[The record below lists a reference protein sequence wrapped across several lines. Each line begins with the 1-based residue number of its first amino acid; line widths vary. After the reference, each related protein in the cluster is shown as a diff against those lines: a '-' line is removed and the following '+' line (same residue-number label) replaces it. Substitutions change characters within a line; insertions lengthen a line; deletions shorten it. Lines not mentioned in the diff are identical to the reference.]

1 MPKFTFVVV
10 TKKINT
16 RYLAVGKVVTN
27 PNPGTVLDNTVTL
40 PERYKY
46 YSSVSILVHA
56 FDV

>member
-16 RYLAVGKVVTN
+16 RYLAFGNVVTN

-46 YSSVSILVHA
+46 Y
-56 FDV
+56 